1 MNLEEI
7 TNHLLNINKQKL
19 YTAKNEYEYW
29 LMQGKIEAYNN
40 ILQFINPFKFP
51 TSKSKTKKK

>member
-7 TNHLLNINKQKL
+7 TNHLLNISKQKL
-19 YTAKNEYEYW
+19 YTSSNEYQYW
-29 LMQGKIEAYNN
+29 LIQGKIEAYNN
-40 ILQFINPFKFP
+40 ILQFINPKVIP